1 MHVTARSSLCLYASI
16 QVKTAQP
23 IASQQPH
30 PLPSAPPPT
39 TLLGFAPS
47 PAATTPSSHPA
58 GHGPSDA
65 QEAANTG
72 AADQT
77 ANADLASAPQESQPK
92 KDYGAA
98 WVAAAAQNDEAT
110 ASPSADAVEPSEV
123 ASPPVQSSAFMGRD
137 PIAQGSPFAPSPS
150 STPPK
155 QRSSL
160 TDSLT
165 KRAPSFPNF
174 ALLPSTAAASPPSQ
188 ATPTVSLGPSM
199 FASPQPTQSAT
210 PPASPLAS
218 PGFTPVAAAAAAPW
232 TITSGQTP
240 LPPWGTSLQAAQ
252 QEPAEEEQQQQQ
264 PAASRNLLTNATPMV
279 NGPSKQAD
287 GKADGED
294 QQVASTSSDGSGDT
308 VEERLYPFPT
318 HRSAQDRLEGIVSS
332 SAYHEEDLDNQYVF
346 GRQQRTLADQN
357 VFSSRSA
364 RGIAGA
370 PAMSSPADENAS
382 AVHQASS

>member
-1 MHVTARSSLCLYASI
+1 MHVIARPPLCLCACI
-16 QVKTAQP
+16 QVKTAEP
-23 IASQQPH
+23 AARQQPH
-30 PLPSAPPPT
+30 TLTPAPPPT
-39 TLLGFAPS
+39 TLLGVAPS
-47 PAATTPSSHPA
+47 PSASAPSSHSA
-58 GHGPSDA
+58 AHVTSNA
-65 QEAANTG
+65 QEAANTS

-77 ANADLASAPQESQPK
+77 ANADPASAAQEVHPK

-110 ASPSADAVEPSEV
+110 VSPSADAAGPNEV
-123 ASPPVQSSAFMGRD
+123 ASPPFADAVGKGRD
-137 PIAQGSPFAPSPS
+137 LTAQGSPFAPSPS

-165 KRAPSFPNF
+165 KPAPSFPKLP
-174 ALLPSTAAASPPSQ
+174 LLPSTAAASPTSQ
-188 ATPTVSLGPSM
+188 TTPTVSLGPSM
-199 FASPQPTQSAT
+199 FASPPPTQSAT

-218 PGFTPVAAAAAAPW
+218 LGFTPAAAAATAPW
-232 TITSGQTP
+232 TLTSGQTS
-240 LPPWGTSLQAAQ
+240 LPPWGTSPQTSQ
-252 QEPAEEEQQQQQ
+252 QEPAVERQQQ
-264 PAASRNLLTNATPMV
+264 PATSRDLLVNATPIV

-294 QQVASTSSDGSGDT
+294 QQVVSTSSDVSGDT
-308 VEERLYPFPT
+308 TEERLYPFPT

-357 VFSSRSA
+357 VFSSRSEQ
-364 RGIAGA
+364 GIAGA

-382 AVHQASS
+382 AVHQVS

>member
-1 MHVTARSSLCLYASI
+1 M
-16 QVKTAQP
+16 
-23 IASQQPH
+23 
-30 PLPSAPPPT
+30 
-39 TLLGFAPS
+39 
-47 PAATTPSSHPA
+47 PSSHPA
-58 GHGPSDA
+58 GHGPSNA
-65 QEAANTG
+65 QEAANAG
-72 AADQT
+72 AAGQT
-77 ANADLASAPQESQPK
+77 ANASAAQEAQPK

-98 WVAAAAQNDEAT
+98 WVAAAAQNGEAT
-110 ASPSADAVEPSEV
+110 ASPSADVAEPSEV
-123 ASPPVQSSAFMGRD
+123 ASPSLQSAAFMGRD
-137 PIAQGSPFAPSPS
+137 LTAQGSPFAPSPS
-150 STPPK
+150 STTPK

-165 KRAPSFPNF
+165 KPAPSFPNF

-188 ATPTVSLGPSM
+188 AAPTVSLGPSM

-218 PGFTPVAAAAAAPW
+218 PSFTPVAAAAAAPW

-240 LPPWGTSLQAAQ
+240 LPPWGTSPQAAQ
-252 QEPAEEEQQQQQ
+252 QEPAEEEQRQQ
-264 PAASRNLLTNATPMV
+264 PATSRDLLTNATPMV

-287 GKADGED
+287 DTADNED

-346 GRQQRTLADQN
+346 GRQQRTLADRN
-357 VFSSRSA
+357 VFSSRSEQ
-364 RGIAGA
+364 GIAGA

-382 AVHQASS
+382 AVHQVSS

>member
-1 MHVTARSSLCLYASI
+1 MHVTAHPSLCLCASI

-23 IASQQPH
+23 VASQQPH

-47 PAATTPSSHPA
+47 PAASTPSSHPA
-58 GHGPSDA
+58 GHGPSNA
-65 QEAANTG
+65 QEAANAG
-72 AADQT
+72 VADQT
-77 ANADLASAPQESQPK
+77 ANADLASAAQEAQPK

-98 WVAAAAQNDEAT
+98 WVAAATKNDEAT
-110 ASPSADAVEPSEV
+110 ASPSADAADPLEA
-123 ASPPVQSSAFMGRD
+123 ASPPFQSAALKGRD
-137 PIAQGSPFAPSPS
+137 PTAQGSLFAPSPS

-165 KRAPSFPNF
+165 KPAPSFPKF
-174 ALLPSTAAASPPSQ
+174 ALLPSTAAASSPSQ

-199 FASPQPTQSAT
+199 FASPLPTQST
-210 PPASPLAS
+210 PPPASLLAS
-218 PGFTPVAAAAAAPW
+218 PGFTPIAAAATAPW

-240 LPPWGTSLQAAQ
+240 LPPWGTSPQTSQ
-252 QEPAEEEQQQQQ
+252 QEPAEEQRQQ
-264 PAASRNLLTNATPMV
+264 PATSRDLLTNATPMV

-287 GKADGED
+287 DTADNED

-357 VFSSRSA
+357 VFSSRSEQ
-364 RGIAGA
+364 GIAGA

-382 AVHQASS
+382 AVHQVSS